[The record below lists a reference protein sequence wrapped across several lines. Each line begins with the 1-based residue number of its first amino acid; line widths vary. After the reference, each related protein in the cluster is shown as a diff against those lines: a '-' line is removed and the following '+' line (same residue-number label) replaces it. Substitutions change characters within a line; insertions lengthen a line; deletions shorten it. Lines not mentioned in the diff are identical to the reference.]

1 MSLKIFNST
10 SKKKKKKN
18 QTLAPTINKNKKS
31 VSGFGGLLGS
41 NESYMDNV
49 SFTKFYKQSQ
59 RGCCLGIQ
67 DLIRFLNLFNGLQN
81 LKASVNFSH
90 IVGAKYVTEL
100 RG

>member
-1 MSLKIFNST
+1 MRK
-10 SKKKKKKN
+10 
-18 QTLAPTINKNKKS
+18 KNKKS

-49 SFTKFYKQSQ
+49 SFTKFYKQNQ
-59 RGCCLGIQ
+59 WGCCLGIQ